1 MPLISTVGRRS
12 LHVRLLIASLYVV
25 LTLGA
30 TTMVYPFL
38 LMISGSF
45 KSDVDKNEFDVVPAF
60 FRNPDVLFRKHLE
73 FKYNNLIT
81 EYKHSSRVRAYEFAQ
96 VQIPGKPDAD
106 TSKPAGA
113 NTLQWW
119 SGSIPPGKYNEQKV
133 KDWKEFEAE
142 YNPAPSTYWL
152 GYTQHSNKL
161 MPWKEREFR
170 SLLQETTEGDL
181 DEFNKQFE
189 TYAESWIGVGRMT
202 ERLTER
208 RYQLNEH
215 PLLKAYY
222 EFKEKQPVWFRFY
235 PSLDGKYVQ
244 TYLEATYGQEI
255 SEYNKAHNTDWKR
268 YSDIILWPTAPS
280 NEPERGEW
288 EHFVREELNLQFIRV
303 DEGALPHYREFL
315 SKQYAGDLGL
325 LNQRYKTNFPAF
337 AQAAFPENLVYA
349 SEQLVDWAE
358 FIKNVP
364 LEFLYLTSPELE
376 FRSFLKKKY
385 TEDLEA
391 LISAHETEYLS
402 FEHVPISS
410 IEVDYADFIA
420 NQDAIRWE
428 FITANYVQVLD
439 YIVLHG
445 YSLANTI
452 IYCLL
457 SILVSLTVNPIAAYA
472 LSRFRPPSS
481 YKLLL
486 FCMTTMAF
494 PAAVTMIPSFLL
506 VKNLG
511 LLNTFWA
518 LILPGMANGFSIFL
532 LKGFFDSLPR
542 ELYESATIDG
552 AGEWVMF
559 WNLTMSLSKPILAVL
574 ALGAFTQAYGNF
586 MFAFILCPDEK
597 MWTLMVFLYNLQ
609 YRGHMGLTFAA
620 LLVAAIPT
628 FLVFVFCQNIIIR
641 GIVVPVEK

>member
-1 MPLISTVGRRS
+1 MPLISTVGRKS
-12 LHVRLLIASLYVV
+12 IHVRLLIACLYVV

-45 KSDVDKNEFDVVPAF
+45 KSDVDKNEFDVLPAF

-73 FKYNNLIT
+73 FKYNNQIT
-81 EYKHSSRVRAYEFAQ
+81 EFKHANRIKAYEFAK
-96 VQIPGKPDAD
+96 VNIPGKPDSESAQP
-106 TSKPAGA
+106 TGA
-113 NTLQWW
+113 ESLQWW
-119 SGSIPPGKYNEQKV
+119 SGSIPPGKYNVQRV

-142 YNPAPSTYWL
+142 HKPAASTYWL

-170 SLLQETTEGDL
+170 SLLQEITDGDL
-181 DEFNKQFE
+181 DTFNKRFE

-208 RYQLNEH
+208 RYQLNDH
-215 PLLKAYY
+215 PLLIAYY
-222 EFKEKQPVWFRFY
+222 EFKENQPVWFRFY

-255 SEYNKAHNTDWKR
+255 DEYNKKHKTSWRN
-268 YSDIILWPTAPS
+268 YSDITLRSVAPE
-280 NEPERGEW
+280 NELERKEW

-303 DEGALPHYREFL
+303 RADALPHYRAFL
-315 SKQYAGDLGL
+315 DKQYAGDLGL
-325 LNQRYKTNFPAF
+325 LNRRYKTSFPSF
-337 AQAAFPENLVYA
+337 EEAAFPVDLVNA

-358 FIKNVP
+358 FIKTVP
-364 LEFLYLTSPELE
+364 IEFLYLTSPEIKY
-376 FRSFLKKKY
+376 RAFLKNRY
-385 TEDLEA
+385 GDPDA
-391 LISAHETEYLS
+391 LNKAHGAEYIS
-402 FEHVPISS
+402 FEHVPLPSL
-410 IEVDYADFIA
+410 EVDYADFLA

-428 FITANYVQVLD
+428 FMTANYVQVID

-445 YSLANTI
+445 YSLFNTI
-452 IYCLL
+452 VYCML

-559 WNLTMSLSKPILAVL
+559 WHLTMSLSKPILAVL